1 VSTPGFGQV
10 DHWEEA
16 LRRMKVHGVA
26 MAMLAAALLIVNAAA
41 ALAAPPSQ
49 DIGTSGGPLN
59 KIAIGNELSC
69 QLQHVGD
76 TTFEF
81 YPSGAVPGSCG
92 TFVAVDAT
100 LFAPDFSNHD
110 GSATGGLGTYTPFTP
125 VSQTAVTGTGAPA
138 SPRKVVTVADVGSSG
153 LRITETD
160 TYVNGR
166 ESYRTDVAVAN
177 TGSGPKSGTIYRAG
191 DCYLQNTDNGFGF
204 TGSPNGSVG
213 CAENANNTP
222 AGRIEQ
228 WVPVTP
234 GSSFTE
240 DVYNQVW
247 SKIATQMPFAND
259 CVHCA
264 DQVDNGA
271 GLSWSFNIAGGQ
283 TATFSHHT
291 VFSPTGVTG
300 PPPPPVEGPA
310 GNPLGLPPNKKCVD
324 TRKFS
329 FKLHHPTTDP
339 ITDVKVFINGKRKM
353 HKTAAKIERLTL
365 KKLPKKKFKVRIVA
379 TRVSG
384 VKSISVRTYRG
395 CKKGRVKT
403 HGVHPH

>member
-1 VSTPGFGQV
+1 
-10 DHWEEA
+10 
-16 LRRMKVHGVA
+16 LRRTKFRGTAIAVLA
-26 MAMLAAALLIVNAAA
+26 TALMAVNAAG

-49 DIGTSGGPLN
+49 DIGTTGGPLN

-76 TTFEF
+76 AALEF
-81 YPSGAVPGSCG
+81 FPSSATPGDCG
-92 TFVAVDAT
+92 TFVAVDAA
-100 LFAPDFSNHD
+100 LYAPDFANHD
-110 GSATGGLGTYTPFTP
+110 GTATGNLSTFTPFTP
-125 VSQTAVTGTGAPA
+125 VSQTASGTG
-138 SPRKVVTVADVGSSG
+138 SPSSPHKVVTVANVGSTG

-160 TYVNGR
+160 TYVNGQ
-166 ESYRTDVAVAN
+166 ESYRTDVAMTN
-177 TGSGPKSGTIYRAG
+177 TGGGAKSGTIYRAG
-191 DCYLQNTDNGFGF
+191 DCYLQNTDSGYGF
-204 TGSPNGSVG
+204 TGSPAGSVG
-213 CAENANNTP
+213 CAGNPNNTP

-228 WVPVTP
+228 WVPITG

-240 DVYNQVW
+240 DGYSDVW

-271 GLSWSFNIAGGQ
+271 GLSWGFNIAAGQ
-283 TATFSHHT
+283 TAVFSHHT

-329 FKLHHPTTDP
+329 FKLHHPSTDK
-339 ITDVKVFINGKRKM
+339 IVSVQVFINGKSKL
-353 HKTAAKIERLTL
+353 KKQSAAIERLTL

-379 TRVSG
+379 TRASG
-384 VKSISVRTYRG
+384 VQSISVRTYRG
-395 CKKGRVKT
+395 CKKSKVKT
-403 HGVHPH
+403 HGVHPHP